1 MAVPICEAIIMTP
14 KIRDM
19 AAEIYTR
26 FAVRDVVQTSHTEP
40 IKPDAESLARLSFL
54 LANAFAKIEAELSGV
69 VDPNAPKFDFSKVDL
84 T

>member
-1 MAVPICEAIIMTP
+1 MTP

-26 FAVRDVVQTSHTEP
+26 FAVRDVTQTAPGDS
-40 IKPDAESLARLSFL
+40 IKPDPEALARLSFKL
-54 LANAFAKIEAELSGV
+54 SDAFAKIEAELSGV

-84 T
+84 G